1 MNDEILKFM
10 IGDAYGFRMT
20 GGDDYHDAE
29 YIELPSG
36 NVVHIS
42 AIDGFPFQTDF
53 YPLLLTRACEGLN
66 IVIEQTGTTWGYTC
80 RIHCDQSSITS
91 SDLCA
96 GSTPDEAK
104 EAALTAVWEET
115 P

>member
-10 IGDAYGFRMT
+10 VENAEGWRLVKSKSGATLVRFPN
-20 GGDDYHDAE
+20 GGKMN
-29 YIELPSG
+29 I
-36 NVVHIS
+36 N
-42 AIDGFPFQTDF
+42 AIKEHSFI
-53 YPLLLTRACEGLN
+53 YEHLLTRACEGLG
-66 IVIEQTGTTWGYTC
+66 IVIEQTGMTWGYTF
-80 RIHCDQSSITS
+80 RRYYNHGSVKS

-96 GSTPDEAK
+96 GSTTDEAK